1 MVSDGGAPGTHLAPR
16 ARTCN
21 LVLAGVL
28 VLMLVAGSLADA
40 TSSASAAGA
49 ATSQVLGVYGGAA
62 YPPTVPAFSA
72 TLGTQPRFAMDFL
85 DGSTW
90 RTITKPRWPYSKWR
104 GKGYTMI
111 WGVNMLPDTY
121 TPNTDPSQAGGSC
134 YGLRQGAAGRFD
146 HYFRTVAQNIV
157 RNGFPVSIIR
167 PGWEFN
173 GNWFPWSA
181 EGCASAYVR
190 YFRNIVT
197 TMRSVDG
204 SHFTFEWNP
213 TRGDL
218 GVGNLAEYYPG
229 NPYTDDIGLD
239 VYDLEQRSY
248 PGARAEFQHMLTQ
261 RYGLNWIATFA
272 AAHHKPLVLP
282 EWGLGFGT
290 CSVSGQPISAS
301 GQVCGGDNA
310 TWVNLMANWIDT
322 HDVVEVTYWD
332 FGTSSVHRGRNP
344 LTAAALATHFGVP
357 K

>member
-1 MVSDGGAPGTHLAPR
+1 MTRAGDVPGNHLARRTR
-16 ARTCN
+16 ASGF
-21 LVLAGVL
+21 VLAVL
-28 VLMLVAGSLADA
+28 LVLVAGS
-40 TSSASAAGA
+40 GA
-49 ATSQVLGVYGGAA
+49 ALVGPSAEAATTSRQVLGVYAGAA
-62 YPPTVPAFSA
+62 YPPAVPAFTA

-90 RTITKPRWPYSKWR
+90 RTITKPRWPYSKWK

-111 WGVNMLPDTY
+111 WGVDMLPDTY
-121 TPNTDPSQAGGSC
+121 SPDTDPSQPGGSC

-146 HYFRTVAQNIV
+146 RYFRTVAENIV

-181 EGCASAYVR
+181 EGCASAYVTF
-190 YFRNIVT
+190 FRKIVV
-197 TMRSVDG
+197 TMRSVAG

-218 GVGNLAEYYPG
+218 GVGKLAQYYPG
-229 NPYTDDIGLD
+229 NNYVDDVGLD
-239 VYDLEQRSY
+239 VYDLEQQTY
-248 PGARAEFQHMLTQ
+248 PGSRAEFQHMLTQ
-261 RYGLNWIATFA
+261 RYGLDWLASFAT
-272 AAHHKPLVLP
+272 AHDKPVVLP

-290 CSVSGQPISAS
+290 CSASGQPITAS
-301 GQVCGGDNA
+301 NRQVCGGDNA
-310 TWVNLMANWIDT
+310 TWVNLMAHWIET
-322 HDVVEVTYWD
+322 HNVVEATYWD
-332 FGTSSVHRGRNP
+332 FSTSSVRRGRNP